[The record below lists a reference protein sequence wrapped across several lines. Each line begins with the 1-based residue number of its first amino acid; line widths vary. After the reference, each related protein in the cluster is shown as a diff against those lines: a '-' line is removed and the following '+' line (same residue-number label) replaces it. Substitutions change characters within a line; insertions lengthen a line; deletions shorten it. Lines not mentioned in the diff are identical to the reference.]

1 MENNNT
7 FITMMLI
14 WMFVFMFIAGAKI
27 NNKLYDIREHMNG
40 TCVLE
45 NTYNGTCKENK

>member
-1 MENNNT
+1 MNEE
-7 FITMMLI
+7 FSPVKFLMILI
-14 WMFVFMFIAGAKI
+14 SWLFLIIVGGSI

-45 NTYNGTCKENK
+45 NTYNGICR